1 MPEVSGISQ
10 CIIITIIINILIMC
24 TYHATIQTLQFGEN
38 REEEG
43 EEEEGLQNDDDNRSI
58 YL

>member
-1 MPEVSGISQ
+1 
-10 CIIITIIINILIMC
+10 MC
-24 TYHATIQTLQFGEN
+24 TNHATLQTLQFGEN

-43 EEEEGLQNDDDNRSI
+43 GGEEEEEGLEIDDDNRSI

>member
-1 MPEVSGISQ
+1 
-10 CIIITIIINILIMC
+10 MC
-24 TYHATIQTLQFGEN
+24 TNHATLQTLQFGEN

-43 EEEEGLQNDDDNRSI
+43 EEEEGLEIDDDNRSI

>member
-1 MPEVSGISQ
+1 
-10 CIIITIIINILIMC
+10 MC
-24 TYHATIQTLQFGEN
+24 TTHATLQTLQFGEN

-43 EEEEGLQNDDDNRSI
+43 EGEEEEEEEGLEIDDDNRSI

>member
-1 MPEVSGISQ
+1 
-10 CIIITIIINILIMC
+10 MC
-24 TYHATIQTLQFGEN
+24 TNHATLQTLQFGEN

-43 EEEEGLQNDDDNRSI
+43 EEEEGLEIDDDNRFI

>member
-1 MPEVSGISQ
+1 
-10 CIIITIIINILIMC
+10 MC
-24 TYHATIQTLQFGEN
+24 TNHATLQTLQFGEN

-43 EEEEGLQNDDDNRSI
+43 EEEEGLENDDDNRSI

>member
-1 MPEVSGISQ
+1 
-10 CIIITIIINILIMC
+10 MC
-24 TYHATIQTLQFGEN
+24 TNHATLQTLQFGEN

-43 EEEEGLQNDDDNRSI
+43 EGEEEEEEEGLEIDDDNRSI

>member
-1 MPEVSGISQ
+1 
-10 CIIITIIINILIMC
+10 MC
-24 TYHATIQTLQFGEN
+24 TNHATLQTLQFGEN

-43 EEEEGLQNDDDNRSI
+43 EEEEEEEEEGLEIDDDNRSI

>member
-1 MPEVSGISQ
+1 
-10 CIIITIIINILIMC
+10 MC
-24 TYHATIQTLQFGEN
+24 TNHATLQTLQFGEN

-43 EEEEGLQNDDDNRSI
+43 EEEEEEEEEEGLEIDDDNRSI

>member
-1 MPEVSGISQ
+1 
-10 CIIITIIINILIMC
+10 MC
-24 TYHATIQTLQFGEN
+24 TTHATLQTLQFGEN

-43 EEEEGLQNDDDNRSI
+43 EGEEEEEEEDLEFDDDNRSI